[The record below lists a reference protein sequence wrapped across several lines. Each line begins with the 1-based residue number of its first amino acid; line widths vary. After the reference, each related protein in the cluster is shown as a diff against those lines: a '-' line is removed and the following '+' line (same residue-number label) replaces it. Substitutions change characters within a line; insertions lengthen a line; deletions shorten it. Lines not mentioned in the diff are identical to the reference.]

1 MPLSNLE
8 QTGIEAS
15 VRAGEIT
22 MATAKTRTMNRPGQ
36 TRAAEVRLGLKLSKE
51 TLEGLAAW
59 ARMENRSP
67 AAQGRLLI
75 EQAVA
80 ARGDRLAL
88 TRR

>member
-1 MPLSNLE
+1 MP
-8 QTGIEAS
+8 
-15 VRAGEIT
+15 AGEIT
-22 MATAKTRTMNRPGQ
+22 MAFAKTRTNGSF
-36 TRAAEVRLGLKLSKE
+36 AAEVRLGLRLSKE

-59 ARMENRSP
+59 ARAENRSP
-67 AAQGRLLI
+67 AAQGRFLI

>member
-1 MPLSNLE
+1 MP
-8 QTGIEAS
+8 
-15 VRAGEIT
+15 AGEIT
-22 MATAKTRTMNRPGQ
+22 MAIAKTRTNGSLRGSMG
-36 TRAAEVRLGLKLSKE
+36 AAEVRLGLRLSKE

-59 ARMENRSP
+59 ARAENRSP

-80 ARGDRLAL
+80 AREDRLAL